1 MHDFRN
7 NLTHRNDR
15 VTAQDSASIAR
26 ARRLGCLNRR
36 TERNN
41 GGQIRAPHQR
51 GRGGG
56 RKKCETIQH
65 VERNEAEAP
74 KHHTIVS
81 AQKATAEQAKAEDCT
96 AYEVGLL
103 YTELVRPRCA

>member
-1 MHDFRN
+1 MSVAFNIMHNFRN

-56 RKKCETIQH
+56 RKKGESRDGDGGEAREH
-65 VERNEAEAP
+65 HRDRVERGVGEL
-74 KHHTIVS
+74 S
-81 AQKATAEQAKAEDCT
+81 AAGNA
-96 AYEVGLL
+96 G
-103 YTELVRPRCA
+103 